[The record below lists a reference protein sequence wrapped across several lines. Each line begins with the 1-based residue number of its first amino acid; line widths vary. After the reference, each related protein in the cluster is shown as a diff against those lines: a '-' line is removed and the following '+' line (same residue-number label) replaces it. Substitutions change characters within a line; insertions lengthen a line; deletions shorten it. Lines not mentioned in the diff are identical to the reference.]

1 MSYLLL
7 SNSFGGKKDNP
18 MSKLSGNVCWHPKRG
33 GGSIPMLTLSGTEGD
48 WKSAHG
54 WDRVEGSSFVAVHLT
69 TGKVRK
75 QHALPSNNNSVFYSG
90 NKASEG
96 KKSVRATVRSRL
108 QSRVGYVEI
117 PLFNLLLEFS
127 KVGEIPQQAAN
138 EVSQSKKK
146 RPARSYSGQHKS
158 YIKRKRF

>member
-1 MSYLLL
+1 MAL
-7 SNSFGGKKDNP
+7 KET
-18 MSKLSGNVCWHPKRG
+18 GNQ
-33 GGSIPMLTLSGTEGD
+33 LTAELY
-48 WKSAHG
+48 
-54 WDRVEGSSFVAVHLT
+54 RVEGSSFVAVHLT
-69 TGKVRK
+69 TGQVRK

-108 QSRVGYVEI
+108 QSRVGYVET

-138 EVSQSKKK
+138 EVSQSEKK